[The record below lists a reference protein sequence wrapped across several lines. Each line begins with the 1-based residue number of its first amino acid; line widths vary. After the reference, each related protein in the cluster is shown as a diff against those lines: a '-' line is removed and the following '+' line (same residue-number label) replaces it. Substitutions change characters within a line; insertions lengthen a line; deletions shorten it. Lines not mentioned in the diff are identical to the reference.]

1 MDKKPL
7 KDHVPAPESEEVTI
21 PNDPMRAL
29 VNLTIDSALSKQF
42 RKNSL
47 ITICAVVDVWQHTDT
62 AKYNLYLYYYYRR
75 LAKVEYQRTAMAEK
89 DGDLQVAA
97 NAKERLLRLDEAVT
111 TKGQMAMQGWLHGI
125 EDYKEWKG
133 EKEKED

>member
-47 ITICAVVDVWQHTDT
+47 ITIGLTSLILNSLRYQI
-62 AKYNLYLYYYYRR
+62 NLSNIPL
-75 LAKVEYQRTAMAEK
+75 
-89 DGDLQVAA
+89 
-97 NAKERLLRLDEAVT
+97 
-111 TKGQMAMQGWLHGI
+111 
-125 EDYKEWKG
+125 
-133 EKEKED
+133 